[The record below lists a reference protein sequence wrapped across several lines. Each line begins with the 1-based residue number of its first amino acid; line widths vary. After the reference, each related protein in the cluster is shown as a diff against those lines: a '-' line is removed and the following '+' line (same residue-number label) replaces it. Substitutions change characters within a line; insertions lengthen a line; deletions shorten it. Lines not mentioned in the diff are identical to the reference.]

1 MLRAIWTMALSLALL
16 PANAANAGDLSGE
29 WSYQALNAEDTNFKV
44 EQKGAEVTFYRQLHP
59 EFEGKRYLLEH
70 LYRGKLAGQKVQ
82 GKMFVREEGM
92 RDFEFLRP
100 FDGVVKSPERM
111 VMDEMPLKRVTP
123 AAPGPSDG
131 VDETPAQTRYAK
143 VVVKRPADKT
153 ASASPAPPE
162 AASPAPPGQAAPDRI
177 PNLIPVANQ
186 VQTESGRA
194 ADAAMRAGDVAYAR
208 KDYAEALQQYE
219 EALRQNPQ
227 KVEALYKIGLCNG
240 VLGDRMTRAGK
251 VEGATDHLKRAVEVW
266 QRAVRLDPYNTGAK
280 ENIRRAE
287 AKLQKLE
294 YR

>member
-1 MLRAIWTMALSLALL
+1 MLRVIWTVAVCQAFALSS
-16 PANAANAGDLSGE
+16 AARAESLSGE

-44 EQKGAEVTFYRQLHP
+44 EQKGEEVTFYRQLHP

-70 LYRGKLAGQKVQ
+70 LYRGKLAGKKIQ

-92 RDFEFLRP
+92 REFEFLRP
-100 FDGVVKSPERM
+100 FDGTIKSDERM
-111 VMDEMPLKRVTP
+111 VMDEMPLKRLAP
-123 AAPGPSDG
+123 AAPAPAEG
-131 VDETPAQTRYAK
+131 VDETPSQNRYAK
-143 VVVKRPADKT
+143 VVVKRPQEKT
-153 ASASPAPPE
+153 AAASPGAAPPAPP
-162 AASPAPPGQAAPDRI
+162 AQAAPDSI
-177 PNLIPVANQ
+177 PKLIPVSNQ

-194 ADAAMRAGDVAYAR
+194 ADAAMRAGDTAYAR
-208 KDYAEALQQYE
+208 KDYAEALKQYE

-251 VEGATDHLKRAVEVW
+251 VEGAADHLKRAVEVW

-287 AKLQKLE
+287 GKLQKLE

>member
-1 MLRAIWTMALSLALL
+1 MLRVISIVAACQALALS
-16 PANAANAGDLSGE
+16 PAARAENLSGE

-44 EQKGAEVTFYRQLHP
+44 EHKGAEVTFYRQLHP

-70 LYRGKLAGQKVQ
+70 IYRGKLSGKKIQ

-92 RDFEFLRP
+92 REFEFLRP
-100 FDGVVKSPERM
+100 FEGTIKSDERM
-111 VMDEMPLKRVTP
+111 VMDEMPLKRITP
-123 AAPGPSDG
+123 ATPAPSDA
-131 VDETPAQTRYAK
+131 VDETGSSTRYAK
-143 VVVKRPADKT
+143 VVVKRPQEKT
-153 ASASPAPPE
+153 ASATPGAAAPAPP
-162 AASPAPPGQAAPDRI
+162 AQAAPDSI
-177 PNLIPVANQ
+177 PKLIPVSNQ
-186 VQTESGRA
+186 IQTESGRA
-194 ADAAMRAGDVAYAR
+194 ADAAMLAGDTAYAR
-208 KDYAEALQQYE
+208 KDYPEALKQYE

-251 VEGATDHLKRAVEVW
+251 VEGAADHLKRAVEVW

-287 AKLQKLE
+287 SKLQKLE